1 MSTTPHILVVEDEEH
16 LAFGLRFNLAAEG
29 FRVTTVGDGLAALD
43 VLGQADDPIEL
54 VVLDL
59 MLPGMSGYEVCEKL
73 RQRGS
78 SIPVLMLSARSLSE
92 DRIRG
97 FGVGADQYL
106 CKPFEL
112 PELLARIKALLH
124 RFQSGAAQSPTES
137 TVSVNGHEVDFDT
150 YLVDGPEGTQLTAL
164 EMKLL
169 RYFLNHPERV
179 IPKGELL
186 KEVWEQSPN
195 IQTRAP
201 DQFILRL
208 RKIFE
213 DDPSH
218 PKHFLTIRD
227 AGYRFVPGTPS
238 T

>member
-16 LAFGLRFNLAAEG
+16 LAFGLRFNLEAEG

-112 PELLARIKALLH
+112 PELLARIKALL
-124 RFQSGAAQSPTES
+124 RRSRLPSLGSQASGPL
-137 TVSVNGHEVDFDT
+137 VVDPNARRV
-150 YLVDGPEGTQLTAL
+150 LLEGEPVDLTPREYDLLKTLALAPGKNFTREELLDRVWGPEYLGDARRVDLYISKIRA
-164 EMKLL
+164 KLS
-169 RYFLNHPERV
+169 RPGK
-179 IPKGELL
+179 P
-186 KEVWEQSPN
+186 
-195 IQTRAP
+195 AP
-201 DQFILRL
+201 
-208 RKIFE
+208 
-213 DDPSH
+213 
-218 PKHFLTIRD
+218 IRSIWGV
-227 AGYRFVPGTPS
+227 GYRFES
-238 T
+238 